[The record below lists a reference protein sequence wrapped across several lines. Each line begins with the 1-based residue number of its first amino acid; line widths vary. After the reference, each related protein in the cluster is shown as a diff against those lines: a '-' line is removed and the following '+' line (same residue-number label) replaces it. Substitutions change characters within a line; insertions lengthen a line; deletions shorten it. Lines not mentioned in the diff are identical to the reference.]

1 MAALYLLVE
10 DFEMMRGVL
19 RGHLMRCGP
28 QRVDAAASAKDAIA
42 LLRKNAY
49 DVVLCDYNLG
59 PGKNG
64 QQLLE
69 EARYHGWIGP
79 ATVWI
84 MITAEKSNDMV
95 SVAAE
100 QAPDDYLL
108 KPITEAT
115 LQVRIQRLIE
125 RKSVLAGIGA
135 AMKTGDL
142 QRALRLCEEQLAA
155 GGRHTADLLRLQA
168 QIHEQANA
176 PDKARA
182 VYEAVL
188 QRAPLPW
195 AKLGL
200 ARLHAQARRFSAA
213 QALLEDTVRDHPQFL
228 EAYDELAELLSAQ
241 GASVQ
246 ALGVL
251 RRAADISP
259 NNAPR
264 QSALGTAAL
273 TQGDAELAAQCF
285 KRSIKLGE
293 HSAIE
298 RPDPYLGLARVH
310 SEGGAPAEALN
321 VLQQM
326 LRKCDGHDA
335 QVLAKAEEVR
345 AHRAAGNAEALA
357 QALAATRQ
365 NTQMGG
371 LPLKP
376 EVVARV
382 AETLMQAGQRD
393 EATQMLL
400 TLTRNNHDDDA
411 LLKRVQ
417 RVFDQAGLGES
428 GRELLAGARRQAT
441 EAMSEGV
448 RLMAQG
454 QLQAAIDSLRGAVHA
469 MPQNA
474 RVLLNFAAVAIA
486 CMDRQGW
493 TDALEGEARNA
504 IETARVLRPDD
515 PRAAELLQR
524 LEQVRR

>member
-1 MAALYLLVE
+1 
-10 DFEMMRGVL
+10 MMRGVL
-19 RGHLMRCGP
+19 RRHLMQCGA
-28 QRVDAAASAKDAIA
+28 QRVDAAASARDAAA

-69 EARYHGWIGP
+69 EARHLGWIGP

-95 SVAAE
+95 SAAAE

-115 LQVRIQRLIE
+115 LQARIHRLIE
-125 RKSVLAGIGA
+125 RKSALAGVA
-135 AMKTGDL
+135 SAMKAGDL
-142 QRALRLCEEQLAA
+142 PRALKLCEEQLAA
-155 GGRHTADLLRLQA
+155 GSRNTADLLRLQA
-168 QIHEQANA
+168 QIHEQAGEH
-176 PDKARA
+176 DKARS

-195 AKLGL
+195 ARLGM
-200 ARLHAQARRFSAA
+200 ARLHAQARRFEAA
-213 QALLEDTVRDHPQFL
+213 QALLEEVVRDHPQYL
-228 EAYDELAELLSAQ
+228 EAYDELAGLLSSQ
-241 GASVQ
+241 GEGAQ
-246 ALGVL
+246 ALEVL
-251 RRAADISP
+251 QRAAQISP
-259 NNAPR
+259 HNAPR
-264 QSALGTAAL
+264 QSALGSVAL
-273 TQGDAELAAQCF
+273 AQGDPELATQCF

-298 RPDPYLGLARVH
+298 LTDPYLGLARVH
-310 SEGGAPAEALN
+310 SEGGEPAEALQ

-326 LRKCDGHDA
+326 LGKYDSAEA

-345 AHRAAGNAEALA
+345 AHHAAGDTAALA
-357 QALAATRQ
+357 QALQATRERAQ
-365 NTQMGG
+365 PGAA
-371 LPLKP
+371 PLKP
-376 EVVARV
+376 EVAARV
-382 AETLMQAGQRD
+382 AETLMQAGQRE

-417 RVFDQAGLGES
+417 RVFDQAGLGEP

-448 RLMAQG
+448 RLMSQG
-454 QLQAAIDSLRGAVHA
+454 QLQAAVESLRGSVRA

-486 CMDRQGW
+486 CIDKQGRD
-493 TDALEGEARNA
+493 DALEGEARA
-504 IETARVLRPDD
+504 AVETAQALRPED
-515 PRAAELLQR
+515 PRGAQLLAR
-524 LEQVRR
+524 LARRA